1 MLVSLHKLVI
11 SRLGIERRLSPK
23 KHLRVTCKLRS
34 QSRQFTFVRRI
45 RKTRVAPLNPSH
57 FHRRLVQATATTD
70 GRQLLTHVDVHLRA
84 NAATNRAALHLV
96 ARARRAGRPTNWPTG
111 NSQTTVHDWLG
122 LFLFFWGQCADGLD
136 RQASSQRL
144 SRR

>member
-1 MLVSLHKLVI
+1 MLVSLHQLVI

-96 ARARRAGRPTNWPTG
+96 ARARR
-111 NSQTTVHDWLG
+111 
-122 LFLFFWGQCADGLD
+122 
-136 RQASSQRL
+136 RQRGKRVRTWDAERQRL
-144 SRR
+144 VAAADQRQLKRI